1 MMNLNSAPVII
12 HFPPK
17 GKRKSDDTFEMQKLG
32 FSAESIA
39 KWALER
45 TGVQIRVFRPP
56 NYSGTIAMSL
66 LFIIVAGVLFMKRNN
81 LDFIYNSKLWGVICL
96 MAILAMTSGQM
107 WNHMRG
113 PPFAHRNPQTGQIS
127 YIHGSSQGQFIAES
141 HFILVLNGLVSF
153 GFILLIKS
161 GSTPAP
167 KTESTPAGE
176 SATGSKFGTSSSGGA
191 GQDVGKRRVMVV
203 GALIVITVFFS
214 LLLSIFRGK
223 YQGYPYSFLF
233 R

>member
-32 FSAESIA
+32 FSAESIS
-39 KWALER
+39 KWAFER

-113 PPFAHRNPQTGQIS
+113 PPFAHRNPQTGQIN

-153 GFILLIKS
+153 GFILLINS

-167 KTESTPAGE
+167 KTESAAGE
-176 SATGSKFGTSSSGGA
+176 TTGGKGSSSSGS